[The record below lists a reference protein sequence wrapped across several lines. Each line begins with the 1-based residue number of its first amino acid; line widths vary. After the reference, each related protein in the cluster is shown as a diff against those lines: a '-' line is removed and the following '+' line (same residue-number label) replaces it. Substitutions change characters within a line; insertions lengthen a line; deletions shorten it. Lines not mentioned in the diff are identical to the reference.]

1 MDAQRSQSTCPRS
14 HQKGVGLHLEAKSS
28 SKASSFKF
36 YLNAPAS
43 VSSTQGLALHFVCN
57 FLLPPGNQGSE
68 SPPPHPPPRVCVVA
82 LMPLNKS
89 DQASFQM
96 LDLTWVGVGGPGQGP
111 QGEGRGKGI
120 RFSPFTWNL
129 PLIPCK

>member
-28 SKASSFKF
+28 SKALGFKF

-68 SPPPHPPPRVCVVA
+68 SRPPPRPRVCGCPDA
-82 LMPLNKS
+82 LEQIRPSQLSN
-89 DQASFQM
+89 ARPC
-96 LDLTWVGVGGPGQGP
+96 LGGGGGQGP